1 MFCLQWRVAFKQSG
15 KLHENIRLL
24 WVAAQTLEQSG
35 RRYCWVLSRCENAS
49 TTIYPQQ
56 TGTWLP
62 APAARNK
69 GRVEWV
75 QVLDPAHSQQWRNGP
90 AYYTDLTFPAKVLKF
105 ALLVINCVKYFV
117 PKYEFLCRAAS
128 SGLADKGVS
137 VFRVSLWLHDLI
149 ATVACRGGG
158 AKKVRVDVS
167 IFLIVS
173 WMMRKYRM

>member
-1 MFCLQWRVAFKQSG
+1 MKISVCCGWQLKHLNSLGPDTV
-15 KLHENIRLL
+15 E
-24 WVAAQTLEQSG
+24 
-35 RRYCWVLSRCENAS
+35 CWVDWECWEYLPLSIPSRQAHG
-49 TTIYPQQ
+49 YQHQQ
-56 TGTWLP
+56 PGTRDELSEYKCWTQP
-62 APAARNK
+62 IHNS
-69 GRVEWV
+69 GGM
-75 QVLDPAHSQQWRNGP
+75 VLLI
-90 AYYTDLTFPAKVLKF
+90 TDLTFPAKVLKF

-117 PKYEFLCRAAS
+117 PKYEFLCGAAS
-128 SGLADKGVS
+128 SGPADKGVS

>member
-1 MFCLQWRVAFKQSG
+1 MKISVCCGWQLKHLNSPGPDTV
-15 KLHENIRLL
+15 E
-24 WVAAQTLEQSG
+24 
-35 RRYCWVLSRCENAS
+35 CWVDVRMHLPLSIPSRQAHG
-49 TTIYPQQ
+49 YQHQQ
-56 TGTWLP
+56 PGTRDELSEYKCWTQP
-62 APAARNK
+62 IHNS
-69 GRVEWV
+69 GGM
-75 QVLDPAHSQQWRNGP
+75 VLLI
-90 AYYTDLTFPAKVLKF
+90 TDLTFPAKVLKF